1 MKRRELLTFDMTP
14 LIDVIFLLLIF
25 FLVSTTMKTES
36 HVLKLNLPN
45 IETNDKKNNENL
57 NETTI
62 EITEKEI
69 SLNGIQVDLID
80 FEKKIQSNE
89 NKKINIYI
97 DKSTTYNKISLILNI
112 LNKYKLNNLILIQKE

>member
-36 HVLKLNLPN
+36 HILKLNLPN
-45 IETNDKKNNENL
+45 IETNDKKNNGNL

-69 SLNGIQVDLID
+69 SLNGVYVDLID
-80 FEKKIQSNE
+80 FEKKIQSIE

-97 DKSTTYNKISLILNI
+97 DKATTYNKISLILNI

>member
-36 HVLKLNLPN
+36 HILKLNLPN
-45 IETNDKKNNENL
+45 IETNDKKNNGNL

-69 SLNGIQVDLID
+69 SLNGVYVDLID
-80 FEKKIQSNE
+80 FEKKIQSLE

-97 DKSTTYNKISLILNI
+97 DKATTYNKISLILNI